1 MKRAGVRYAA
11 GVTVVVL
18 FQLAPL
24 AIPFVWATAWSA
36 SVKGILSALLA
47 LGIPEL
53 GIVIAAMLIGRKEVR
68 RIWRIV
74 KVVAKRCYKYA
85 SSSLSL

>member
-1 MKRAGVRYAA
+1 MNRAGVRYAA
-11 GVTVVVL
+11 GVTVAVL

-24 AIPFVWATAWSA
+24 AIPFVWTTEWSA
-36 SVKGILSALLA
+36 SIKGLLSALLA

-68 RIWRIV
+68 RLWRV
-74 KVVAKRCYKYA
+74 TKVIAKRCYKYA

>member
-1 MKRAGVRYAA
+1 MKRAGVRYGA
-11 GVTVVVL
+11 GVAVVVL

-24 AIPFVWATAWSA
+24 AIPFVWATEWSA
-36 SVKGILSALLA
+36 SIKGILSALLA

-53 GIVIAAMLIGRKEVR
+53 GIVLAGMLIGRKEVR
-68 RIWRIV
+68 RLWRV
-74 KVVAKRCYKYA
+74 TKVVAKRCYKYA